1 MYLAQKCGDTIFTS
15 FTVNNYCKWDGHFSY
30 ESKEGLAICRAK
42 AVPSF
47 LSYFKTLSIGPVLA
61 IEPMIS
67 LSTMLS
73 VKLTN
78 LILKKILV
86 CTYMKRSKATLYC
99 SKNKVQTTDTQNPV
113 ESCTKSGSEKIGK
126 VNMKSKT
133 NPCCNLSIR
142 TCLSILL

>member
-1 MYLAQKCGDTIFTS
+1 MWGHYFYIS
-15 FTVNNYCKWDGHFSY
+15 HCKQDGHFTY
-30 ESKEGLAICRAK
+30 EPKEGLAICRAK

-47 LSYFKTLSIGPVLA
+47 LSYFKTPSIGPVLA
-61 IEPMIS
+61 IEPMTS

-99 SKNKVQTTDTQNPV
+99 GKNKVQTTDTQNPV
-113 ESCTKSGSEKIGK
+113 ERCTKSGSEKIGK
-126 VNMKSKT
+126 VNMKSKA
-133 NPCCNLSIR
+133 NPCFNLSIR

>member
-30 ESKEGLAICRAK
+30 EPKEGLAICRAK
-42 AVPSF
+42 VVPSF

-113 ESCTKSGSEKIGK
+113 ESCTKSGSEKIEK
-126 VNMKSKT
+126 VNMKSKA
-133 NPCCNLSIR
+133 NPCFNLSIR
-142 TCLSILL
+142 TCLLILL

>member
-30 ESKEGLAICRAK
+30 EPKEGLAICRAK

-47 LSYFKTLSIGPVLA
+47 LSNFKTLSIGPVLA

-78 LILKKILV
+78 LILKILV

-126 VNMKSKT
+126 VNMKSKA
-133 NPCCNLSIR
+133 NPCFNLSIR

>member
-1 MYLAQKCGDTIFTS
+1 MGGNVFSTKVWGHYFYIS
-15 FTVNNYCKWDGHFSY
+15 HCKQDGHFTY
-30 ESKEGLAICRAK
+30 EPKEGLAICRAK

-86 CTYMKRSKATLYC
+86 CTYMKRSEATLYC
-99 SKNKVQTTDTQNPV
+99 GKNKVQTTDTQNPV
-113 ESCTKSGSEKIGK
+113 ESCTKSGSAK
-126 VNMKSKT
+126 NRKSEHEIKG
-133 NPCCNLSIR
+133 
-142 TCLSILL
+142 

>member
-1 MYLAQKCGDTIFTS
+1 MYLAQKCGDTVFTS
-15 FTVNNYCKWDGHFSY
+15 PTVNNYCKWDGHLSY
-30 ESKEGLAICRAK
+30 EPKEGLAICRAK

-47 LSYFKTLSIGPVLA
+47 LSCFKTLSIGPVLG
-61 IEPMIS
+61 IEPMTS

-99 SKNKVQTTDTQNPV
+99 GKNEVQTTNTQNPV
-113 ESCTKSGSEKIGK
+113 ESCTKSGSAKNRKSEHE
-126 VNMKSKT
+126 MKG
-133 NPCCNLSIR
+133 
-142 TCLSILL
+142 

>member
-30 ESKEGLAICRAK
+30 EPKEGLAICRAK

-61 IEPMIS
+61 IESMTS

-113 ESCTKSGSEKIGK
+113 ESCTKSGSAK
-126 VNMKSKT
+126 NRKSEHEIKG
-133 NPCCNLSIR
+133 
-142 TCLSILL
+142 

>member
-1 MYLAQKCGDTIFTS
+1 MWGHYFYIS
-15 FTVNNYCKWDGHFSY
+15 HCKQDGHFTY
-30 ESKEGLAICRAK
+30 EAKKGLAICRAK

-47 LSYFKTLSIGPVLA
+47 LSYFKTLSIDPVLA

-86 CTYMKRSKATLYC
+86 CTYMKRSEATLYC
-99 SKNKVQTTDTQNPV
+99 GKNKVQTTDTQNPV

-126 VNMKSKT
+126 VNMKSKA
-133 NPCCNLSIR
+133 NPCFNLSIR

>member
-1 MYLAQKCGDTIFTS
+1 MGGNVFSTKVWGHYFYIS
-15 FTVNNYCKWDGHFSY
+15 HCKQDGHFTY
-30 ESKEGLAICRAK
+30 EAKKGLAICRAK

-47 LSYFKTLSIGPVLA
+47 LSYFKTLSIDPVLA

-86 CTYMKRSKATLYC
+86 CTYMKRSEATLYC
-99 SKNKVQTTDTQNPV
+99 GKNKVQTTDTQNPV
-113 ESCTKSGSEKIGK
+113 ESCTKSGSEKIEK
-126 VNMKSKT
+126 VNMKSKA
-133 NPCCNLSIR
+133 NPCFNLSIR

>member
-1 MYLAQKCGDTIFTS
+1 MYLVQKCGDTIFTS
-15 FTVNNYCKWDGHFSY
+15 PTINNYCKWDGHFSY
-30 ESKEGLAICRAK
+30 EPQEGLASCRAQ

-61 IEPMIS
+61 IESMTS

-99 SKNKVQTTDTQNPV
+99 SKNKVQTTNTQNPV
-113 ESCTKSGSEKIGK
+113 ESCTKSGSAKK
-126 VNMKSKT
+126 
-133 NPCCNLSIR
+133 
-142 TCLSILL
+142 